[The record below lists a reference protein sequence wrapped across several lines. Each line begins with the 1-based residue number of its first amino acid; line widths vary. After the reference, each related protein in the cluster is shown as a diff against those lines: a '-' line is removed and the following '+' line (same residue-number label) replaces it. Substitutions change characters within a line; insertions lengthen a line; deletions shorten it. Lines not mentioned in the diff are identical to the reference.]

1 MIIFIVSFLSFI
13 LEYIVNGFFHG
24 TIFSGLIIF
33 STMVLLEPYF
43 KKDKN
48 KFLLFCFIL
57 GFLFDLIYT
66 GTYFLNAGLF
76 LTVGVII
83 SFINRVTPNN
93 FIVTILELIFLIC
106 VYRILSF
113 LFMFINGVVVFD
125 LNILCKSIYCSLIT
139 NIIYSIILYFVLYL
153 ISLKFKIRRIN

>member
-13 LEYIVNGFFHG
+13 FEYIVNGFFHG
-24 TIFSGLIIF
+24 TIFSGLIVF
-33 STMVLLEPYF
+33 SSMILLEPYF

-48 KFLLFCFIL
+48 KFFIFCFVL
-57 GFLFDLIYT
+57 GFLYDLIYC

-76 LTVGVII
+76 LTIGVVI

-93 FIVTILELIFLIC
+93 FIVTILELVFLIC
-106 VYRILSF
+106 IYRILSF
-113 LFMFINGVVVFD
+113 MFMFVNGIVAFD
-125 LNILCKSIYCSLIT
+125 LNILCKSIYYSLIT
-139 NIIYSIILYFVLYL
+139 NIIYSSVLYLSLYL